1 MRSLEITYPRIHLKQ
16 ILTILA
22 LLSLFCP
29 FCFGQSIQPTHRNLR
44 YSKEFDRSVLD
55 LWTVKVK
62 KPAPLVVYFHGGGF
76 KTGDKSFFSRSSMLR
91 NYHPKGIAFASV
103 NYPFLIHVE
112 KDYLEIMNHC
122 AEAIRFLKENSAK
135 YNLDPNRISVSG
147 GSAGAIIT
155 CHVGHAH
162 DLGIRSLFPIQQ
174 PMGTPLLTIPYLRKG
189 GPPIFIYNRSGRND
203 RVHHPDNALF
213 VKKKCDL
220 LGVKCTAYGVRG
232 SGLPELPEGK
242 NVSDLAINFFRNS
255 WQKKTKKKND

>member
-1 MRSLEITYPRIHLKQ
+1 MRSLEITYPRIHVKQ

-189 GPPIFIYNRSGRND
+189 GPPIFVYNRSDRND

-213 VKKKCDL
+213 VKKKCEL
-220 LGVKCTAYGVRG
+220 LGVECTAYGVKD
-232 SGLPELPEGK
+232 SGLPVLPEGQK
-242 NVSDLAINFFRNS
+242 ASDLAMEFFRKS
-255 WQKKTKKKND
+255 WKKN